1 MLSNKM
7 NNLSSFIELKKNF
20 LKKENIYFFALV
32 LIIFFSDRI
41 SKIKILNEFNENTF
55 YVNKYIN
62 LDLIWNTG
70 IGFGFFSSTS
80 PVFYNT
86 VTGLI
91 GIVILYLIGLFLVS
105 DYFDKLIFSI
115 IIGGACGNFYDR
127 IIYKAVPDFI
137 DLHYN
142 TFHWFTFNIADVFIT
157 IGILIYLFR
166 GSLKK

>member
-1 MLSNKM
+1 MFSNKM
-7 NNLSSFIELKKNF
+7 NNLSSFIGLKNNF

-86 VTGLI
+86 VT
-91 GIVILYLIGLFLVS
+91 V
-105 DYFDKLIFSI
+105 
-115 IIGGACGNFYDR
+115 
-127 IIYKAVPDFI
+127 
-137 DLHYN
+137 
-142 TFHWFTFNIADVFIT
+142 
-157 IGILIYLFR
+157 
-166 GSLKK
+166 